1 MLIRLLFLFVLFS
14 GALLGQC
21 AFVDGGADFQ
31 LNCAD
36 PCTTIVGNFN
46 PTYQTNTYGISSI
59 PYNPN
64 PYNVGTLYSIPID
77 DRWSGVINLPFT
89 FCFLVLSIINLC
101 WELMELCL
109 LILRMLIFTVLGLSL
124 IPSQQIGRPPHQVFR
139 GQ

>member
-14 GALLGQC
+14 GTLLGQC

-36 PCTTIVGNFN
+36 PCTTIVGNFT

-89 FCFLVLSIINLC
+89 FCFFGVEYINLC
-101 WELMELCL
+101 WEQMGLYH
-109 LILRMLIFTVLGLSL
+109 LILPMPIFTVLGLSL
-124 IPSQQIGRPPHQVFR
+124 MPSQQIGRPPRQVFQ